1 MISSSYKYAIYEETW
16 PRSSPSSTRAAETDM
31 SRLGLELR
39 PWTRPLAKNYLNS
52 LLITIRNI
60 YMSSRHGSPPLQGL
74 HEHTWTALGYRR
86 IALSSC
92 LTLNIGILT
101 SGTCKSL
108 RSMSG
113 KTHSVG
119 VTNTEKLDQC
129 HLHPLHVLQRNQD
142 WHVTAGIWQGDGKV
156 YECPC
161 KVCTCSLSIYL
172 ISGSAHCCTNI
183 RQTTTRF

>member
-16 PRSSPSSTRAAETDM
+16 PRSSPSSTTAAETDM
-31 SRLGLELR
+31 SGWDSNPGHEQG
-39 PWTRPLAKNYLNS
+39 TLAKNVSNS

-60 YMSSRHGSPPLQGL
+60 YVSSRHGSPPLHGL
-74 HEHTWTALGYRR
+74 HENTWTALGYRR

-113 KTHSVG
+113 KTHFVG
-119 VTNTEKLDQC
+119 VTTTERLDQG
-129 HLHPLHVLQRNQD
+129 HLHPLHVLEKPWLTYHGQD
-142 WHVTAGIWQGDGKV
+142 LV
-156 YECPC
+156 
-161 KVCTCSLSIYL
+161 
-172 ISGSAHCCTNI
+172 
-183 RQTTTRF
+183 RR